1 MIKRSVTAVLVAVF
15 VLSGC
20 YHAEVVTGKTPGRT
34 VVEKPWAI
42 GFLGGLIPPPVLD
55 VEEECGSAGV
65 AIVETE
71 ISIVNWLAQM
81 ITFSIISPMHI
92 TVTCADGAMG
102 AVEDADVQIQR
113 SATMEQRE
121 AALQKAV
128 ARSAETKAP
137 VRIGFVD

>member
-1 MIKRSVTAVLVAVF
+1 MIKRTITAALVAVF

-42 GFLGGLIPPPVLD
+42 GFLGGLIPPPVVD
-55 VEEECGSAGV
+55 VEEECGAAGV

-81 ITFSIISPMHI
+81 LTFSIIAPMHI

-102 AVEDADVQIQR
+102 AVDNADIQIDR
-113 SATMEQRE
+113 SATLAQRE
-121 AALQKAV
+121 AAMQKAV
-128 ARSAETKAP
+128 ARSAETKEP
-137 VRIGFVD
+137 VRIGFIN